1 MINNHYFLTSNTSQ
15 AFKESIEDIKQMPDF
30 FSDAINWGIDASY
43 AGFGFMVLLSL
54 AVKMF
59 NGK

>member
-1 MINNHYFLTSNTSQ
+1 MNNYYFSTSNTTQ
-15 AFKESIEDIKQMPDF
+15 AFQESIDDLQQMPTF
-30 FSDAINWGIDASY
+30 FEDAINWGIDASY

-59 NGK
+59 KVK